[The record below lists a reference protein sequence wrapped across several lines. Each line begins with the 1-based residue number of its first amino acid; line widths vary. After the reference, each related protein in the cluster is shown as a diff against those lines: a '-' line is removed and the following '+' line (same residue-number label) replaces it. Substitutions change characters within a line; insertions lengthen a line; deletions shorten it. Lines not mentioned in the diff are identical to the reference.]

1 VRFHSIE
8 SSKTPG
14 GLRAFFRRMLGRNE
28 VTAFHRCLA
37 VHMYFAAQ
45 R

>member
-1 VRFHSIE
+1 MRFHSNTRPKAR
-8 SSKTPG
+8 SGWRTF
-14 GLRAFFRRMLGRNE
+14 LRRIRGHREA
-28 VTAFHRCLA
+28 TAFHRCLA

>member
-1 VRFHSIE
+1 MRFHSVHNA
-8 SSKTPG
+8 KTTG
-14 GLRAFFRRMLGRNE
+14 GLRAFLRRMLGRNE

>member
-1 VRFHSIE
+1 MRTHDIA
-8 SSKTPG
+8 SSKAPG
-14 GLRAFFRRMLGRNE
+14 GLRALLRRMLGRSE

-37 VHMYFAAQ
+37 IHMYFAAE

>member
-1 VRFHSIE
+1 MPFPT
-8 SSKTPG
+8 SSSSRASG
-14 GLRAFFRRMLGRNE
+14 GLRAFLRRMLGRTE